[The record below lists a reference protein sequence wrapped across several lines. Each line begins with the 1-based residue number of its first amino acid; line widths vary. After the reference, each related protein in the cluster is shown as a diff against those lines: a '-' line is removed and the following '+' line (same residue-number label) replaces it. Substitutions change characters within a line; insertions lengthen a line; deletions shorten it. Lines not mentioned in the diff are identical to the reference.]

1 MAKNDSTCPQALL
14 GESVYLVLL
23 CFSFSLPP
31 LALQCFPKV
40 CYSCRPGGTWL
51 FAFGSCAAD
60 REMLRPSV
68 PTHAA
73 QVLRREIR
81 RAPGPAPLP
90 ADGRSIAE
98 SLSSAAG
105 LAEADFCTE
114 RRRGRRRTKRS
125 HLSVY

>member
-1 MAKNDSTCPQALL
+1 MTVRVPRLFW
-14 GESVYLVLL
+14 ESQCILFFCASHSPYL
-23 CFSFSLPP
+23 P
-31 LALQCFPKV
+31 LHFDAFPRFV
-40 CYSCRPGGTWL
+40 IPVDLGGTCL

-60 REMLRPSV
+60 REMLRLSV

-73 QVLRREIR
+73 QVLLREIR

-90 ADGRSIAE
+90 ADGRSMAE

-105 LAEADFCTE
+105 LAEAAFCTE